1 MSLVLQLRS
10 ERAKLNDELQALA
23 KKEAGGE
30 ALAAADLERFAQL
43 ETQIADLSAK
53 IARAESAERS
63 AAAAAVPVNESAQG
77 NNSPP
82 GAAPH
87 ITVQSNAPRGAG
99 VAQMARLLAATQG
112 NQMQAADLARAGGY
126 PEQVVMALSTT
137 TPGAGGVLVPVNMAT
152 EVIESLR
159 PTSVL
164 RGFGARPLPLL
175 NGNMALPRIKGNTTV
190 SYIGVDDDIPATT
203 MVFED
208 LKLQAKKM
216 SALVP
221 IANDLL
227 RFQGTNPQ
235 VDQLVASDLLVS
247 VGLYEDITF
256 IRSAGSAT
264 MPKGLRYWAPAANVV
279 VAPAGATMADID
291 AFCGGLMLRVEM
303 ANANMAGCGWIM
315 NPRTIRYLQ
324 TVRDG
329 NGNLAY
335 PEINDGKFKGYP
347 YKLSTQIP
355 VNLGAGADES
365 EIYFGD
371 YSDCYI
377 GETGE
382 MYLSY
387 SAEATYKN
395 ANGDLV
401 SAFSKDQ
408 TLVRLIQHND
418 FGPRHVESIAVGT
431 GVKWGKAMLA

>member
-1 MSLVLQLRS
+1 
-10 ERAKLNDELQALA
+10 
-23 KKEAGGE
+23 
-30 ALAAADLERFAQL
+30 
-43 ETQIADLSAK
+43 
-53 IARAESAERS
+53 
-63 AAAAAVPVNESAQG
+63 
-77 NNSPP
+77 
-82 GAAPH
+82 
-87 ITVQSNAPRGAG
+87 
-99 VAQMARLLAATQG
+99 
-112 NQMQAADLARAGGY
+112 
-126 PEQVVMALSTT
+126 
-137 TPGAGGVLVPVNMAT
+137 MAT

-303 ANANMAGCGWIM
+303 ANANMA
-315 NPRTIRYLQ
+315 
-324 TVRDG
+324 
-329 NGNLAY
+329 
-335 PEINDGKFKGYP
+335 
-347 YKLSTQIP
+347 STP
-355 VNLGAGADES
+355 
-365 EIYFGD
+365 
-371 YSDCYI
+371 
-377 GETGE
+377 
-382 MYLSY
+382 
-387 SAEATYKN
+387 
-395 ANGDLV
+395 
-401 SAFSKDQ
+401 
-408 TLVRLIQHND
+408 
-418 FGPRHVESIAVGT
+418 P
-431 GVKWGKAMLA
+431 

>member
-10 ERAKLNDELQALA
+10 ERAQLNDALQAIA
-23 KKEAGGE
+23 KKEAAGE

-53 IARAESAERS
+53 ISRAESAER
-63 AAAAAVPVNESAQG
+63 AAAATAVPLNESAQG
-77 NNSPP
+77 NASPP
-82 GAAPH
+82 GNPH
-87 ITVQSNAPRGAG
+87 ITVTSNAPRGAS

-112 NQMQAADLARAGGY
+112 NQMQAAQMAREGGY
-126 PEQVVMALSTT
+126 SDQVVMALSTT
-137 TPGAGGVLVPVNMAT
+137 TPGAGGVLVPTNMAT

-159 PTSVL
+159 PVSVL
-164 RGFGARPLPLL
+164 RSFGTRTIPLY
-175 NGNMALPRIKGNTTV
+175 NGNMSLPRIKGNTTV
-190 SYIGVDDDIPATT
+190 SYVGMDADIPATG
-203 MVFED
+203 MQFDD
-208 LKLQAKKM
+208 LKLQAKK
-216 SALVP
+216 SAALVP

-235 VDQLVASDLLVS
+235 VDQMVVTDLLTS
-247 VGLYEDITF
+247 TGLYEDITF
-256 IRSAGSAT
+256 IRSAGSALI
-264 MPKGLRYWAPAANVV
+264 PKGLRYWAPAQNVV
-279 VAPAGATMADID
+279 VAPAGATMTEID

-303 ANANMAGCGWIM
+303 SNVNMTGCGWIM
-315 NPRTIRYLQ
+315 NPRSLRYLQ

-335 PEINDGKFKGYP
+335 PEINDGKYKGYP

-382 MYLSY
+382 MFLAFSTEASY
-387 SAEATYKN
+387 KD
-395 ANGDLV
+395 ANGDTQ
-401 SAFSKDQ
+401 SAFTRDQ
-408 TLVRLIQHND
+408 TLIRLIQHND

>member
-23 KKEAGGE
+23 KKEAVGE
-30 ALAAADLERFAQL
+30 TLAAADLERFTQL
-43 ETQIADLSAK
+43 EAQIADLSAK
-53 IARAESAERS
+53 IARAESAER
-63 AAAAAVPVNESAQG
+63 ANAAAAVPVNESAQG

-82 GAAPH
+82 ADPR
-87 ITVQSNAPRGAG
+87 IQVIDNAPRAAG

-112 NQMQAADLARAGGY
+112 NQVQAAELARAGNY
-126 PEQVVMALSTT
+126 PEQIVMALSTT
-137 TPGAGGVLVPVNMAT
+137 TPGAGGVLIPANLAR
-152 EVIESLR
+152 EVIQSLR

-164 RGFGARPLPLL
+164 RSFGAQPLPLL
-175 NGNMALPRIKGNTTV
+175 NGNMGLPRIKGNTTV
-190 SYIGVDDDIPATT
+190 GYVGTDDDIPATD
-203 MVFED
+203 MQFDD
-208 LKLQAKKM
+208 LKLQAKKLA
-216 SALVP
+216 ALVP

-235 VDQLVASDLLVS
+235 VDQIVANDLLTS
-247 VGLYEDITF
+247 IGLYEDIIF
-256 IRSAGSAT
+256 IRSAGSALV
-264 MPKGLRYWAPAANVV
+264 PKGLRYWAPAANVV
-279 VAPAGATMADID
+279 AAPAGATMADID

-335 PEINDGKFKGYP
+335 PEINTGKFKGYP
-347 YKLSTQIP
+347 FKLSTQIP

-387 SAEATYKN
+387 STEASYKN
-395 ANGDLV
+395 GNGELI
-401 SAFSKDQ
+401 SSYSKDQ
-408 TLVRLIQHND
+408 TLVRIIQHND
-418 FGPRHVESIAVGT
+418 FGPRHVESIAVGV
-431 GVKWGKAMLA
+431 GVKWGKAMLAP

>member
-23 KKEAGGE
+23 KKEAGGVS
-30 ALAAADLERFAQL
+30 LAAEELERFTKL
-43 ETQIADLSAK
+43 EADIADLSAK
-53 IARAESAERS
+53 IARAEAAERVNAS
-63 AAAAAVPVNESAQG
+63 VAVPVNESAQG

-82 GAAPH
+82 VH
-87 ITVQSNAPRGAG
+87 ITVHDNAPRASG

-112 NQMQAADLARAGGY
+112 NQVQAAELARAGNY

-137 TPGAGGVLVPVNMAT
+137 TPGAGGVLVPTNLAR

-164 RGFGARPLPLL
+164 RSFGARPLPLY
-175 NGNMALPRIKGNTTV
+175 NGNMTLPRIKGNTTV
-190 SYIGVDDDIPATT
+190 GYIGVDTDIPVTT

-208 LKLQAKKM
+208 LKLQAKKLG
-216 SALVP
+216 ALVP

-235 VDQLVASDLLVS
+235 VDQIVAGDMFVS
-247 VGLYEDITF
+247 AGLYEDLTF
-256 IRSAGSAT
+256 IRSAGGPLI
-264 MPKGLRYWAPAANVV
+264 PKGLRYWAAAGNVV
-279 VAPAGATMADID
+279 VAPAGVTMADID

-315 NPRTIRYLQ
+315 NPRTIRFLQ
-324 TVRDG
+324 MVRDG

-347 YKLSTQIP
+347 FKLSTQIP
-355 VNLGAGADES
+355 INLGAGADES

-382 MYLSY
+382 MYLAYSTEASY
-387 SAEATYKN
+387 KDG
-395 ANGDLV
+395 NGDLV
-401 SAFSKDQ
+401 SAFSRDQ
-408 TLVRLIQHND
+408 TLVRLTQHND